1 MDIIA
6 GSGRQILGLFV
17 VFSLLGFTVWKLR
30 GSGTPIWWPRTW
42 RENFLN
48 KAILG
53 RAFTTRGLARDRA
66 LETVER
72 LALTPQ
78 HTLHVLRL
86 RDTEILVATHPQ
98 GCTLL
103 DTSPAHKDLMARG
116 AGA

>member
-17 VFSLLGFTVWKLR
+17 VFSLLGLTVWKLR
-30 GSGTPIWWPRTW
+30 GSRKPIRWG
-42 RENFLN
+42 ENFFKKAIWGKALN
-48 KAILG
+48 K
-53 RAFTTRGLARDRA
+53 GLAKQRA
-66 LETVER
+66 LETIER

-78 HTLHVLRL
+78 HTLYVLRL
-86 RDTEILVATHPQ
+86 RDRELLVVTHPQ

-103 DTSPAHKDLMARG
+103 DTTRAREAPPDLLARG

>member
-30 GSGTPIWWPRTW
+30 GSAAPIRWGET
-42 RENFLN
+42 LLK
-48 KAILG
+48 KAIWR
-53 RAFTTRGLARDRA
+53 RALNTKGLARQRA
-66 LETVER
+66 LETIER
-72 LALTPQ
+72 LPLTPQ

-86 RDTEILVATHPQ
+86 REREILVATHPH

-103 DTSPAHKDLMARG
+103 DTAPTHKASSDLMARG

>member
-17 VFSLLGFTVWKLR
+17 VFSLLGLTVWKLR
-30 GSGTPIWWPRTW
+30 GSGTPIRWG
-42 RENFLN
+42 ENFLN

-53 RAFTTRGLARDRA
+53 RAFTTRGLARERA

-72 LALTPQ
+72 LALTPH

-86 RDTEILVATHPQ
+86 RDREMLVATHPQ

-103 DTSPAHKDLMARG
+103 ATLPAEEPSPDLQARG